1 MATLRG
7 VGNTRFSLSDAGGF
21 IAVPEASAY
30 LPGSNATRAESVNQV
45 RYFFVI
51 LLTAGLLLTACDSNE
66 QPLKNSDF
74 SVLAQH
80 AESYKQARPG
90 HMLSFPRDHGPHPG
104 YRIEWW
110 YLTANLT
117 GPGSNEYGAQWTLFR
132 LAVQTP
138 GQDELDGDW
147 HGDQVF
153 MAHFAITTPVDHVSF
168 QRYARGAKE
177 PSLARAGVEAMPFS
191 ARLDDWALRSTETGW
206 LPLQVKAQ
214 QDDHALELQ
223 LQSTASPVLQGN
235 AGFSQKHPDGGG
247 SFYYSQPF
255 LQASGNLTIAG
266 QTIPVSGEAW
276 LDREWGSQFLQAD
289 QQGWDWF
296 SLHLES
302 GEKLVLF
309 QLRQQSAENQ
319 GDNYLH
325 GSLIEADGSKTAL
338 DPEQIQLKILKE
350 TVVMGRNLPMQWQV
364 DLPQIGRKIR
374 IEALHPDQWMDV
386 DFPYWE
392 GVIIASG
399 NGPES
404 RGRGYMELTGYPA
417 FVEIPA
423 SVSR

>member
-1 MATLRG
+1 
-7 VGNTRFSLSDAGGF
+7 
-21 IAVPEASAY
+21 
-30 LPGSNATRAESVNQV
+30 VNQV
-45 RYFFVI
+45 RYLFAV
-51 LLTAGLLLTACDSNE
+51 LLIAVLLLPACDSSE
-66 QPLKNSDF
+66 QQLQGSDF

-80 AESYKQARPG
+80 AESYEQARPG
-90 HMLSFPRDHGPHPG
+90 QRLSFPHDQGPHPE

-110 YLTANLT
+110 YLTANLSDPE
-117 GPGSNEYGAQWTLFR
+117 GNDYGAQWTLFR

-138 GQDELDGDW
+138 GKNDLDRDW
-147 HGDQVF
+147 RSDQVF
-153 MAHFAITTPVDHVSF
+153 MAHFAITTPDDHVSF
-168 QRYARGAKE
+168 QRYARGAQE
-177 PSLARAGVEAMPFS
+177 LSLARAGVEAKPFS
-191 ARLDDWALRSTETGW
+191 AWLDDWTLKSTETGW
-206 LPLQVKAQ
+206 LPLVVKAQ

-223 LQSTASPVLQGN
+223 LQSTASPILQGD

-255 LQASGNLTIAG
+255 LQAGGELIVAG

-296 SLHLES
+296 SIHLES

-309 QLRQQSAENQ
+309 QLRQQAAGNQ
-319 GDNYLH
+319 RDNYLH
-325 GSLIEADGSKTAL
+325 GSLIETDGGKTAL
-338 DPEQIQLKILKE
+338 NPEQIQLKVLKE
-350 TVVMGRNLPMQWQV
+350 TIVMGRNLPMQWQV
-364 DLPQIGRKIR
+364 NLPQIGRKIR

-404 RGRGYMELTGYPA
+404 RGRGYMELTGYPVN
-417 FVEIPA
+417 F
-423 SVSR
+423 SQ

>member
-1 MATLRG
+1 M
-7 VGNTRFSLSDAGGF
+7 
-21 IAVPEASAY
+21 
-30 LPGSNATRAESVNQV
+30 NQV
-45 RYFFVI
+45 RY
-51 LLTAGLLLTACDSNE
+51 LLAVLLIAVLLLPGCDSSE
-66 QPLKNSDF
+66 QQYQGSDF

-80 AESYKQARPG
+80 AESYEQARPG
-90 HMLSFPRDHGPHPG
+90 QRLSFPHDHGPHPE

-110 YLTANLT
+110 YLTANLSDPE
-117 GPGSNEYGAQWTLFR
+117 GNDYGAQWTLFR

-138 GQDELDGDW
+138 GKNELDRDW
-147 HGDQVF
+147 RSVQIF
-153 MAHFAITTPVDHVSF
+153 MAHFAITTPDDHVSF
-168 QRYARGAKE
+168 QRYARGAQE
-177 PSLARAGVEAMPFS
+177 LSLARAGVEAKPFS
-191 ARLDDWALRSTETGW
+191 AWLDDWTLRSTVTGW
-206 LPLQVKAQ
+206 LPLVVQAQ
-214 QDDHALELQ
+214 QDDHALKLQ
-223 LQSTASPVLQGN
+223 LQSTAAPVLQGV

-255 LQASGNLTIAG
+255 LQASGELIVAG

-319 GDNYLH
+319 DDNYLH
-325 GSLIEADGSKTAL
+325 GSLIETNGSKMAL
-338 DPEQIQLKILKE
+338 DPDQIQLKILKE

-374 IEALHPDQWMDV
+374 IQALHPDQWMDV

-404 RGRGYMELTGYPA
+404 RGRGYMELTGYPVN
-417 FVEIPA
+417 F
-423 SVSR
+423 SQ